1 MLALTVRNTAKLV
14 REKSKAQNVRL
25 GRLFTKKDTARLMA
39 DMLDIDGEKTVYTV
53 LDAGAGTGILSAAVI
68 ERICKS
74 SKGCKQIILTCY
86 ENNPDFLP
94 MLYDNLERV
103 RKKCRH
109 DYGVKVYS
117 TVYEENYIT
126 EAKTHYTVT
135 YFDAVPDK
143 FDIVITNPPT
153 ELKEK
158 DSLEAKSA
166 GGVTQ
171 IKINAQFL
179 FAKMAMQ
186 HIEDGGQLV
195 IMLPTTF
202 ATASSLANQRKELSD
217 NLTLSRVH
225 LFVGKQK
232 NLKRAIP
239 LKKNMILAYKKGVK
253 PSDVVISTSV
263 DDGKEASIKKLP
275 PLDYNFVVDINDGSL
290 TLPKSNEDVKIVK
303 HLSRQPNTLKSL
315 GLNMYTGLIIDNRHK
330 GQLFSAMAT
339 GTIPIIRLSSMRGG
353 LVNVQ
358 KSGEGAYIAPTSD
371 NIIQKNKNMIVIK
384 RIPAKSDARFLNC
397 GIYLAS
403 RFPEHRFIS
412 THNKINFIA
421 SAKADGEM
429 NVRMAFGLYAL
440 LNSTIYDRFISILSK
455 SKQINS
461 KEMRLLP
468 LPEKGLIESIGMRL
482 MSMRSLDVRVCD
494 SIVNPMLGIY
504 ER

>member
-14 REKSKAQNVRL
+14 REKSKAENVRL

-39 DMLDIDGEKTVYTV
+39 DMLDIDNEKSVYTV

-74 SKGCKQIILTCY
+74 SKSCKQIILTCY

-135 YFDAVPDK
+135 YFDAIPDK
-143 FDIVITNPPT
+143 FDIVITNPPG

-158 DSLEAKSA
+158 DSEEAKSA

-171 IKINAQFL
+171 LKINAQFL

-186 HIEDGGQLV
+186 HVEDGGQLV
-195 IMLPTTF
+195 IMLPTLF

-239 LKKNMILAYKKGVK
+239 LKKNMILAYKKGAKANEVI
-253 PSDVVISTSV
+253 ISTST
-263 DDGKEASIKKLP
+263 DDGKVVKQLSS
-275 PLDYNFVVDINDGSL
+275 LDYNFVVDIEDGSL
-290 TLPKSNEDVKIVK
+290 TLPKSNEDIKIVK
-303 HLSRQPNTLKSL
+303 HLSKQPNTLKSL
-315 GLNMYTGLIIDNRHK
+315 GLSMYTGLVIDNRHK
-330 GQLFSAMAT
+330 GELFDTMTS
-339 GTIPIIRLSSMRGG
+339 GTIPIIRLSSIKGG
-353 LVNVQ
+353 LVNIQ
-358 KSGEGAYIAPTSD
+358 KSGEGAYIAPT
-371 NIIQKNKNMIVIK
+371 NETVIQKNKNMIVVK

-421 SAKADGEM
+421 SAKADSEM

-461 KEMRLLP
+461 KEMRALP

-482 MSMRSLDVRVCD
+482 MSMRSLDARVCD
-494 SIVNPMLGIY
+494 SIVNPMLGIR
-504 ER
+504 EK